1 MIFYVVK
8 GRVTADKL
16 QHISLDIFDME
27 ACSKIWEVAG
37 QLNRT
42 TQLCVGGEE
51 GKDSCGG
58 DSGSSMMTNRDCRE
72 AKGCFTWKLVGLVSF
87 GAPTCGLK
95 GVPGVY
101 TKIRPYIDWI
111 LNNVKE

>member
-1 MIFYVVK
+1 M
-8 GRVTADKL
+8 
-16 QHISLDIFDME
+16 QHISLDIFDSE
-27 ACSKIWEVAG
+27 ACSKKYELVG

-51 GKDSCGG
+51 GKDSCVG

-72 AKGCFTWKLVGLVSF
+72 AESCFTWKLIGIVSF
-87 GAPTCGLK
+87 GPGGCGLK

-101 TKIRPYIDWI
+101 TKVRPYIDWI